1 MRAVIQRVKQA
12 SVEVGGEQV
21 GGIEQGLLVF
31 LAVHKEDR
39 EEVIGKMAEKVA
51 NLRIFEKKEGRM
63 DISVRDMQGSI
74 LVVSQFTL
82 YGDCRKGARPSFM
95 DSAGPDK
102 ARPFYEKFIQLL
114 KNKGLPVESGRFGEM
129 MEVSLIND
137 GPVTLVVDL

>member
-39 EEVIGKMAEKVA
+39 EEVIGKMAEKVV
-51 NLRIFEKKEGRM
+51 NLRIFEKEKGRM
-63 DISVRDMQGSI
+63 DISVRDMQGGI